1 VLPTGLIRIKPA
13 SAAIDESQGCH
24 ALDQQRS
31 IAMNRLKDKVA
42 LITGGAAGIGLE
54 TARLFL
60 SEGAKLALVDL
71 HPAELTQAA
80 DSLGGGDKV
89 LTIAADVSSVEDS
102 ARYVAETVARF
113 GRIDVFFNNAGIEGK
128 VAPLA
133 AQKIE
138 DFDRVI
144 AVNVRGAFLGL
155 QHVLPVMLAQQAGSV
170 INMSSIAGLKG
181 SPNLAPYITSK
192 HAVVGLTKAAAIE
205 AAVANV
211 RVNSVHPSPV
221 NTRMMRSLEEG
232 FSPGHAAAVKEQ
244 LSATIPLG
252 RYGESDDIAKLVL
265 FLASD
270 DAAFI
275 TGAQFPVDGG
285 MAAG

>member
-1 VLPTGLIRIKPA
+1 MK
-13 SAAIDESQGCH
+13 
-24 ALDQQRS
+24 
-31 IAMNRLKDKVA
+31 RLQDKVA

-60 SEGAKLALVDL
+60 TEGAKVALVDL
-71 HPAELTQAA
+71 KKDDLAKAERE
-80 DSLGGGDKV
+80 LGGLGDV
-89 LTIAADVSSVEDS
+89 IAIAADVSSPEDA
-102 ARYVAETVARF
+102 ARYVAETVTKF

-128 VAPLA
+128 VAPLVE
-133 AQKIE
+133 QRIE

-155 QHVLPVMLAQQAGSV
+155 QHVLPVMIGQKSGSV

-181 SPNLAPYITSK
+181 SPNVAPYITSK
-192 HAVVGLTKAAAIE
+192 HAVVGLTRAAAIE
-205 AAVANV
+205 VASSNV

-221 NTRMMRSLEEG
+221 NTRMMRSLEDG
-232 FSPGHAAAVKEQ
+232 FNPGHGDDVKQ
-244 LSATIPLG
+244 ALQASIPLG
-252 RYGESDDIAKLVL
+252 RYGEASDIAKLVL

-270 DAAFI
+270 DSAFI
-275 TGAQFPVDGG
+275 TGAQYPVDGG

>member
-1 VLPTGLIRIKPA
+1 MT
-13 SAAIDESQGCH
+13 
-24 ALDQQRS
+24 
-31 IAMNRLKDKVA
+31 RLQDKVA

-60 SEGAKLALVDL
+60 SEGARVVLVDL
-71 HPAELTQAA
+71 NEDDLEKAANDLT
-80 DSLGGGDKV
+80 GPV
-89 LTIAADVSSVEDS
+89 LTVAADVSRAEDT
-102 ARYVAETVARF
+102 ARYVREAMDRF

-128 VAPLA
+128 VAPLVD
-133 AQKIE
+133 QKID
-138 DFDRVI
+138 DFDRVM

-155 QHVLPVMLAQQAGSV
+155 QHVLPVMIAQKSGSI

-181 SPNLAPYITSK
+181 SPNVAPYITSK
-192 HAVVGLTKAAAIE
+192 HAVVGLTRAAAIE
-205 AAVANV
+205 AAQDNV

-221 NTRMMRSLEEG
+221 NTRMMRALEDG
-232 FSPGHAAAVKEQ
+232 FSPGQGDAVKDQ
-244 LSATIPLG
+244 LTAGIPLG
-252 RYGESDDIAKLVL
+252 RYGESADISALVL

-275 TGAQFPVDGG
+275 TGAQYPVDGG